1 MANIHLLFLALIKQ
15 YAYRFLFE
23 RYTTHI
29 WPSFDKNVGVYSKHS
44 TNKCKMQTT
53 DNVASQI
60 SLLAVLMLA
69 DGRKIT
75 ADVVPGISCR
85 IHEILMYAF
94 SVIRKEEKGEGGRPH
109 KCT

>member
-1 MANIHLLFLALIKQ
+1 
-15 YAYRFLFE
+15 
-23 RYTTHI
+23 
-29 WPSFDKNVGVYSKHS
+29 
-44 TNKCKMQTT
+44 MQTT

-94 SVIRKEEKGEGGRPH
+94 SVIRKEEKGGGTQMH
-109 KCT
+109 IVLENLKEFFIYLTE